1 MAQVSGGEAR
11 ITMRVGPEKKAL
23 IERAAEARGLSV
35 TDFMLSLALREAETA
50 LADRAVF
57 ALSEDAYCRFSEILE
72 RPARAK
78 LEFQELFE
86 RNRKSKWKADRN

>member
-1 MAQVSGGEAR
+1 MANPSGGEAR

-35 TDFMLSLALREAETA
+35 TDFMLSLAVREAELA
-50 LADRAVF
+50 LADSVVF
-57 ALSEDAYCRFSEILE
+57 TLGEQAYRQFTEILE

-78 LEFQELFE
+78 PEFQALFK
-86 RNRKSKWKADRN
+86 RNRNSKWKAIQD